1 VSVYLDE
8 IRRYDVGT
16 IERSLARGLES
27 LSLGLSGMKTALVKP
42 NIVAAAMP
50 STGVVTHPAVVE
62 AIVRVLRAH
71 GFREITIADGPGVG
85 LDAGRVFQVTGYA
98 ALAERLGV
106 RLLDLNASERRER
119 PWKYGTIGVPAIL
132 EDVDLYVNVPKV
144 KTHGYTTVTLSIK
157 NHKGMLS
164 EADKKLDHHLGL
176 HDPLVQQAKLAPPGL
191 IVVDGIVGVEGDGPL
206 HGRPVRSAIFVVG
219 TNLLEVDATVARR
232 MGFDP
237 REIKHLRIA
246 EAEGLG
252 TMDPDV
258 VGEAP
263 TSRFRPANEEYGRAM
278 RIYSWRDCTAC
289 SMCIDSFAAGV
300 NLAVRDPRYWFT
312 LVPKLAFW
320 GLFGRLHI
328 VQGREAKLPP
338 LRGRVVCLGKCTRPL
353 AVREKLV
360 VLPGC
365 PPTAREVAETLRKE
379 L

>member
-1 VSVYLDE
+1 MSVYLDA
-8 IRRYDVGT
+8 IRRYDVGA
-16 IERSLARGLES
+16 IERSLSRGLDA
-27 LSLGLSGMKTALVKP
+27 LSVDLAGMKTALVKP
-42 NIVAAAMP
+42 NIVVAASP
-50 STGVVTHPAVVE
+50 KSGVVTHPAVVE
-62 AIVRVLRAH
+62 AIVRVLRAR

-85 LDAGRVFQVTGYA
+85 LDVERVMKVTGYA

-106 RLLDLNASERRER
+106 RLVNMNTAERRAR
-119 PWKYGTIGVPAIL
+119 PWKYGTVGVPAML
-132 EDVDLYVNVPKV
+132 EDVDLYVNAPKL

-164 EADKKLDHHLGL
+164 ESDKKLDHQLGL

-191 IVVDGIVGVEGDGPL
+191 IVADGIVGVEGDGPL
-206 HGRPVRSAIFVVG
+206 HGRPVRSAIFAVG
-219 TNLLEVDATVARR
+219 TNLLEVDATLARL

-252 TMDPDV
+252 TMSPDLI
-258 VGEAP
+258 GEAP
-263 TSRFRPANEEYGRAM
+263 ARRFAPANEQYGRFLH
-278 RIYSWRDCTAC
+278 IYSWRDCTAC
-289 SMCIDSFAAGV
+289 SMCIDSFSAGV
-300 NLAVRDPRYWFT
+300 KLAVRDPRYWLT

-328 VQGREAKLPP
+328 IQGREAKLPP

-353 AVREKLV
+353 AEREKLLF
-360 VLPGC
+360 LPGC
-365 PPTAREVAETLRKE
+365 PPSARDVAETLRRE